1 MLGTAHTLVNI
12 FFCDRKYL
20 PEPLLTD
27 VTEFLDRGPYR
38 LAYRRLSGNTP
49 GVMFCGGFMSDMT
62 GSKAT
67 ALAAHCATQ
76 GRAFLRFDYAGH
88 GASGG
93 RFEDGTISQWRDDAL
108 AALDG
113 LTDGPQVVV
122 GSSMGGWIA
131 LLLALARPRR
141 VRGLVLLA
149 PAPDFTQIIIDRELS
164 PAERERLQRD
174 GRIER
179 PSEYSEQPY
188 VITRRLIEDG
198 HRHRL
203 LDAPIA
209 LSCPVRIVHG
219 MRDSDVAWQQS
230 ITLLERLQG
239 EDSHL
244 TLLKN
249 GDHRLSGEAD
259 LARLTGLV
267 EALCNA

>member
-1 MLGTAHTLVNI
+1 MRASPHIESCLIRMPIIALLLMTAGAGAQTERSMPASPPGAMVQPI
-12 FFCDRKYL
+12 PPEYGRPSQWDRVQAQIGQ
-20 PEPLLTD
+20 PTD
-27 VTEFLDRGPYR
+27 
-38 LAYRRLSGNTP
+38 
-49 GVMFCGGFMSDMT
+49 
-62 GSKAT
+62 GSIA
-67 ALAAHCATQ
+67 
-76 GRAFLRFDYAGH
+76 
-88 GASGG
+88 
-93 RFEDGTISQWRDDAL
+93 GTISQWRDDAL
-108 AALDG
+108 TALDA
-113 LTDGPQVVV
+113 LTEGPQVVV

-131 LLLALARPRR
+131 LLLALARPQR

-149 PAPDFTQIIIDRELS
+149 PAPDFTQTILDHELS
-164 PAERERLQRD
+164 PTERERLQRD

-198 HRHRL
+198 QRHRL

-230 ITLLERLQG
+230 ITLIERLQG

-249 GDHRLSGEAD
+249 GDHRLSGDAD

-267 EALCNA
+267 DALCGA

>member
-1 MLGTAHTLVNI
+1 MQ
-12 FFCDRKYL
+12 
-20 PEPLLTD
+20 D
-27 VTEFLDRGPYR
+27 VIEYLDRGPHR
-38 LAYRRLSGNTP
+38 IAYRRLFGRTP

-67 ALAAHCATQ
+67 ALATHCAAQ
-76 GRAFLRFDYAGH
+76 RRAFVRFDYAGH

-93 RFEDGTISQWRDDAL
+93 HFEDGTISQWRDDAL
-108 AALDG
+108 TALDA
-113 LTDGPQVVV
+113 LTEGPQVVV

-131 LLLALARPRR
+131 LLLALARPQR

-149 PAPDFTQIIIDRELS
+149 PAPDFTQTILDHELS
-164 PAERERLQRD
+164 PTERERLQRD

-198 HRHRL
+198 QRHRL

-230 ITLLERLQG
+230 ITLIERLQG

-249 GDHRLSGEAD
+249 GDHRLSGDAD

-267 EALCNA
+267 DALCGA